1 MIGTTSYGFRYLL
14 LDPRQAPPLAAIIDE
29 TRALGLESLQICEN
43 ARPLDLTLPQW
54 KALLAQARDIGL
66 DIHLGCMTLTQ
77 DVFDRYLERSAAIPD
92 DTLRIVLEEDAP
104 PTRAEIAAFLD
115 AAVPRL
121 ERAGMRIAIENHFHI
136 PCRML
141 AETVSAYPVERVA
154 FCLDSANSLRSFES
168 IGEVWALFGPR
179 ACMYHLKDYHVTGSN
194 VGFAVS
200 GAPLGTGD
208 MDVSGFLDGVFAHEQ
223 RPAIYIE
230 NWVPCSGDRDTDIAA
245 DREWLRQSL
254 AHVEPLV
261 AARRVPQSTE
271 GKCL

>member
-14 LDPRQAPPLAAIIDE
+14 LDPRQAPPLAAIVDE
-29 TRALGLESLQICEN
+29 TRALGLETLQICEN

-54 KALLAQARDIGL
+54 KSLLARARDIGL
-66 DIHLGCMTLTQ
+66 EIHLGCMTLTP
-77 DVFDRYLERSAAIPD
+77 DMLDHYLERAAAIPD

-104 PTRAEIAAFLD
+104 PTRDEIAAFLD
-115 AAVPRL
+115 TAVVKL

-141 AETVSAYPVERVA
+141 AEAVSAYPVERVA

-168 IGEVWALFGPR
+168 IGQVWGLLGPR

-208 MDVSGFLDGVFAHEQ
+208 MDVAGFLDGVFARDP
-223 RPAIYIE
+223 RPAIYLE
-230 NWVPCSGDRDTDIAA
+230 NWVPCSGDRETDIAA
-245 DREWLRQSL
+245 DREWLRQSF
-254 AHVEPLV
+254 ANINPGV

>member
-14 LDPRQAPPLAAIIDE
+14 LDPRQASPLTAVVDE

-54 KALLAQARDIGL
+54 RALLDRARDIGL
-66 DIHLGCMTLTQ
+66 EIHLGCMTLSP
-77 DVFDRYLERSAAIPD
+77 DMLDRYLERAAAIPD

-115 AAVPRL
+115 TAVPKL

-136 PCRML
+136 PCRTL
-141 AETVSAYPVERVA
+141 AETVSAYPAERVA

-168 IGEVWALFGPR
+168 IDQVWTLLGPR

-208 MDVSGFLDGVFAHEQ
+208 MDVSGFLDGIFARDP
-223 RPAIYIE
+223 RPAIYLE

-245 DREWLRQSL
+245 DRDWLRQSL
-254 AHVEPLV
+254 VNVKTMLAGS
-261 AARRVPQSTE
+261 RRPPQAT
-271 GKCL
+271 GG